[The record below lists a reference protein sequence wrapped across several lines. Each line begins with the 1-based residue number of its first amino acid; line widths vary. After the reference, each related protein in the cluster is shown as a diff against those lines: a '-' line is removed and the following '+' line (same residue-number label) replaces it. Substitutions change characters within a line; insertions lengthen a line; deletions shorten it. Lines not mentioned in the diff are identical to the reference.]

1 MPQFPCGVHYL
12 NCLLCFA
19 CCLLFAVVCLLCFA
33 CFAWLAVVCLLRFG
47 CGALLA
53 VLCLLSFAV
62 LCFIA
67 LLDRLLP
74 VSCLLSVLAVLAV
87 HPPSVPLHALYL
99 YASVMNP
106 HDPYASVMH
115 PYGSICIISFRCTS
129 VCKTFCTHTPRID
142 DKK

>member
-19 CCLLFAVVCLLCFA
+19 CCVLLAVVCLLCVA

-47 CGALLA
+47 CGALRA
-53 VLCLLSFAV
+53 VLRLLSFAV

-74 VSCLLSVLAVLAV
+74 VSCLLSVLAVHA
-87 HPPSVPLHALYL
+87 PSVRLHALYL
-99 YASVMNP
+99 YASIMNP

-115 PYGSICIISFRCTS
+115 PYGSICIISFRYTS
-129 VCKTFCTHTPRID
+129 VCKTFCTHSSESIGNQ
-142 DKK
+142 